1 MAYNSRSPQ
10 YPQAANN
17 RSKRESM
24 LIAGYPLICEGLDFF
39 LQSQYGQEPPAAVT
53 AKEAPLMVTATN
65 RQRW

>member
-1 MAYNSRSPQ
+1 MPRINALSANSC
-10 YPQAANN
+10 
-17 RSKRESM
+17 

-39 LQSQYGQEPPAAVT
+39 LQSQYGHEPPAAVT